1 MRPEEADSSPE
12 ETPVRNLADLEKEMI
27 CKAVASYGGKIHKAA
42 LSLGISRN
50 TLYRKMKEYGIGDI
64 AAPEVVAPADA
75 AEPVTA
81 GR

>member
-1 MRPEEADSSPE
+1 
-12 ETPVRNLADLEKEMI
+12 VRNLADLEREMI

-42 LSLGISRN
+42 ISLGISRN
-50 TLYRKMKEYGIGDI
+50 TLYRKMKEYGIGDT
-64 AAPEVVAPADA
+64 ATPEAGAQVDA